1 MSHKNLKKY
10 INRLSFTIDRA
21 QLACKK
27 KNKED
32 KIKFTMSKI
41 INLTEIICYAL
52 LKNEPVENKARQL
65 CTEHLYRG
73 NLGLNESH
81 NYIKS

>member
-1 MSHKNLKKY
+1 
-10 INRLSFTIDRA
+10 
-21 QLACKK
+21 
-27 KNKED
+27 
-32 KIKFTMSKI
+32 MSKI